1 MVELLLDNI
10 LNIGDDEFYRAAR
23 YKLPLAVMLINSND
37 RNAFSVLEKSTRQSD
52 IVQQLSSD
60 MLIVFLSHT
69 EYDKALLFVE
79 KIEKELDFTYTI
91 SEFSGS
97 EFDFIHDLF
106 IENVQKHEKL
116 AN

>member
-1 MVELLLDNI
+1 MLDNI

-23 YKLPLAVMLINSND
+23 YNLPLAVMLINTND
-37 RNAFSVLEKSTRQSD
+37 KKAFNVLEKNTRQSD

-69 EYDKALLFVE
+69 KFDAAMVFVN
-79 KIEKELDFTYTI
+79 KIKKEFDFTYTI
-91 SEFSGS
+91 REFKGS

-106 IENVQKHEKL
+106 IENVPKHEQL
-116 AN
+116 LQE